1 MMCSG
6 SQNRFIMGPVGWCCL
21 LLVSCSSREAAQSD
35 NPVVEQNGTVSTES
49 VQQLALTPR
58 PTPPSQPPST
68 VVVSPDEQT
77 KPAMQ
82 PLPIQIDGPAAT
94 ARKNPLDPEKILAQ
108 GIRTIEGKHLT
119 LYTDM
124 PANADIRSL
133 PKIVELAIPQW
144 CEYFNIAPQK
154 MAAWKVSVC
163 LIQDRKKFDA
173 AGLIPATLP
182 SFDHGY
188 AFGNRLFIN
197 EQPSAY
203 YRRHLLLHEA
213 THAFM
218 FENFSSA
225 GPPWYMEGMA
235 ELLATHNWDGTQL
248 QLRQM
253 PKTKED
259 VPYWGRI
266 KVIKDQV
273 AEKKGLMI
281 QEIMNFGSD
290 AQLRLDAYAWS
301 WAACSFLDTHPTFQ
315 NIFREHLKNI
325 GDSSPEFS
333 LDLVKAYGEQWFQ
346 VRQQWQ
352 VFVMNIEYGFDIA
365 REAIDVVEV
374 RPLELAAEVIPVRA
388 DRGWQST
395 GLRVTAG
402 MKLAITATG
411 RFVIHREDSAE
422 QPQGVPWESEA
433 GGITIRYHRGQP
445 LGKLLIA
452 LDEPQQLGET
462 GLANYGPVGEGGDI
476 MIPSN
481 GVLYFRVNDSPAELA
496 ANEGALQVT
505 VQQIA
510 E

>member
-1 MMCSG
+1 
-6 SQNRFIMGPVGWCCL
+6 
-21 LLVSCSSREAAQSD
+21 VSCSSREAAQPD
-35 NPVVEQNGTVSTES
+35 NPVAKQNGTAVTKGE
-49 VQQLALTPR
+49 
-58 PTPPSQPPST
+58 QPPAPPAA
-68 VVVSPDEQT
+68 VVVSPEKQT

-82 PLPIQIDGPAAT
+82 PLPIQIDGPAAA

-108 GIRTIEGKHLT
+108 GIRTVQGKHLT

-124 PANADIRSL
+124 PVSADIQGL

-144 CEYFNIAPQK
+144 CEYFNIAAEK
-154 MAAWKVSVC
+154 MASWKVTVC

-173 AGLIPATLP
+173 AGLIPASLP
-182 SFDHGY
+182 SFEHGY

-235 ELLATHNWDGTQL
+235 EFLATHAWDGTQL

-259 VPYWGRI
+259 VPFWGRI
-266 KVIKDQV
+266 KIIKDQV
-273 AEKKGLMI
+273 VEQKGLMI

-290 AQLRLDAYAWS
+290 AQLRVDAYAWS
-301 WAACSFLDTHPTFQ
+301 WAACSFLDTHPAFQ
-315 NIFREHLKNI
+315 KTFREHRKNI

-333 LDLVKAYGEQWFQ
+333 LDLVKAYGDQWFQ
-346 VRQQWQ
+346 VRQEWQ
-352 VFVMNIEYGFDIA
+352 VFVMNMEYGFDIA
-365 REAIDVVEV
+365 RESIDVVEV
-374 RPLELAAEVIPVRA
+374 RPLELAAAVITVRA

-402 MKLAITATG
+402 MKLAIAATG
-411 RFVIHREDSAE
+411 RFVIHREDSTE

-445 LGKLLIA
+445 LGKLLLA

-462 GLANYGPVGEGGDI
+462 GLANYGAVGEGGDF

-505 VQQIA
+505 LQQVT

>member
-1 MMCSG
+1 MMRCG
-6 SQNRFIMGPVGWCCL
+6 SQTRFIMGSWACCCL

-35 NPVVEQNGTVSTES
+35 NPVAKQNGTAATKS
-49 VQQLALTPR
+49 VQQ
-58 PTPPSQPPST
+58 QPPTVLQSPPAT
-68 VVVSPDEQT
+68 VVVSPEKQT

-82 PLPIQIDGPAAT
+82 PLPIQIDGPAAA

-108 GIRTIEGKHLT
+108 GIRTVQGKHLT

-124 PANADIRSL
+124 PVNADIKGL

-144 CEYFNIAPQK
+144 CEYFNIAAEK
-154 MAAWKVSVC
+154 MASWKVTVC
-163 LIQDRKKFDA
+163 LMQDRKKFDA

-235 ELLATHNWDGTQL
+235 ELLATHAWNGTQL

-266 KVIKDQV
+266 KIIKDQV

-290 AQLRLDAYAWS
+290 AQLRVDAYAWS
-301 WAACSFLDTHPTFQ
+301 WAACSFLDTHPAFQ
-315 NIFREHLKNI
+315 KTFREHLKNI

-333 LDLVKAYGEQWFQ
+333 LDLVKAYGDQWFQ

-352 VFVMNIEYGFDIA
+352 VFVMHMEYGFDIA
-365 REAIDVVEV
+365 RESIDVVEV
-374 RPLELAAEVIPVRA
+374 RPLELAAEVITVRA
-388 DRGWQST
+388 DRGWQSS

-402 MKLAITATG
+402 MKLAIAATG
-411 RFVIHREDSAE
+411 RFVIHREDSTE
-422 QPQGVPWESEA
+422 QQGVPWESEA
-433 GGITIRYHRGQP
+433 EGITIRYHRGQP

-462 GLANYGPVGEGGDI
+462 GLANYGAVGEGGDI

-481 GVLYFRVNDSPAELA
+481 GVLYFRVNDSPAELV
-496 ANEGALQVT
+496 ANEGTLQVT
-505 VQQIA
+505 VQQVT

>member
-1 MMCSG
+1 
-6 SQNRFIMGPVGWCCL
+6 MGPVGWCCL
-21 LLVSCSSREAAQSD
+21 LLVSCSSREAAQPD
-35 NPVVEQNGTVSTES
+35 NPVVKQNGAVSTKS
-49 VQQLALTPR
+49 VQQQALTPR
-58 PTPPSQPPST
+58 RTPPSQLPAT
-68 VVVSPDEQT
+68 VAVSPDEQT
-77 KPAMQ
+77 KLAMQ
-82 PLPIQIDGPAAT
+82 PLPIQIEGPAA
-94 ARKNPLDPEKILAQ
+94 AAQKNPLDPEKILAQ
-108 GIRTIEGKHLT
+108 GIRTIQGKHLT

-124 PANADIRSL
+124 PANADIQSL
-133 PKIVELAIPQW
+133 PKIVELAMPQW
-144 CEYFNIAPQK
+144 CEYFNIAPEK
-154 MAAWKVSVC
+154 MEAWKISVC

-253 PKTKED
+253 PKAKED

-266 KVIKDQV
+266 KIIKDQV
-273 AEKKGLMI
+273 AEKKMLMI

-290 AQLRLDAYAWS
+290 AKLRVDAYAWS

-365 REAIDVVEV
+365 RESIDVVEV
-374 RPLELAAEVIPVRA
+374 RPLELAAEVISVRA

-402 MKLAITATG
+402 MKLAIMATG

-462 GLANYGPVGEGGDI
+462 GLTNYGAVGEGGDI
-476 MIPSN
+476 MIPSS
-481 GVLYFRVNDSPAELA
+481 GVLYFRVNDSPSELT
-496 ANEGALQVT
+496 ANEGALQVR
-505 VQQIA
+505 VQQITD
-510 E
+510 

>member
-1 MMCSG
+1 
-6 SQNRFIMGPVGWCCL
+6 V
-21 LLVSCSSREAAQSD
+21 AK
-35 NPVVEQNGTVSTES
+35 QNGTAATKGE
-49 VQQLALTPR
+49 QP
-58 PTPPSQPPST
+58 QPPVPPQPPAA
-68 VVVSPDEQT
+68 VVVSPEKQT

-82 PLPIQIDGPAAT
+82 PLPIQIDGPAAA

-108 GIRTIEGKHLT
+108 GIRTVQGKHLT

-124 PANADIRSL
+124 PVNADIQVL

-144 CEYFNIAPQK
+144 CEYFNIAAEK
-154 MAAWKVSVC
+154 MASWKVTVC

-173 AGLIPATLP
+173 AGLIPASLP
-182 SFDHGY
+182 SFEHGY

-225 GPPWYMEGMA
+225 GPPWYMEGIA
-235 ELLATHNWDGTQL
+235 EFLATHAWDGTQL

-253 PKTKED
+253 PITKED

-266 KVIKDQV
+266 KIIKDQV

-281 QEIMNFGSD
+281 KEIMNFGSD
-290 AQLRLDAYAWS
+290 AQLRVDAYAWS
-301 WAACSFLDTHPTFQ
+301 WAACSFLDTHPTFKKT
-315 NIFREHLKNI
+315 FREHRKNI

-333 LDLVKAYGEQWFQ
+333 LDLVKAYGDQWFQ
-346 VRQQWQ
+346 IRQQWQ
-352 VFVMNIEYGFDIA
+352 VFVMNMEYGFDIT
-365 REAIDVVEV
+365 RESIDVVEV
-374 RPLELAAEVIPVRA
+374 RPLELAAAVITVRA

-402 MKLAITATG
+402 MKLAIAATG
-411 RFVIHREDSAE
+411 RFVIHREDSTE

-452 LDEPQQLGET
+452 LDEPHQLGET
-462 GLANYGPVGEGGDI
+462 GLANYGAVGEGGDFT
-476 MIPSN
+476 IPSN

-505 VQQIA
+505 LQQVT

>member
-1 MMCSG
+1 MMRS
-6 SQNRFIMGPVGWCCL
+6 SQNRFITGPVACCCL

-35 NPVVEQNGTVSTES
+35 NPVAKQNGTTSTKP
-49 VQQLALTPR
+49 VQQQALTPR
-58 PTPPSQPPST
+58 PTHPSQPPSP

-82 PLPIQIDGPAAT
+82 PLPIQIDGPAAA

-108 GIRTIEGKHLT
+108 GIRTIQGKHLT

-124 PANADIRSL
+124 PASADIQGL

-144 CEYFNIAPQK
+144 CEYFNIATEK
-154 MAAWKVSVC
+154 MTAWKVSVC

-188 AFGNRLFIN
+188 AFGDRLFIN

-235 ELLATHNWDGTQL
+235 EFLATHTWDGTQL

-266 KVIKDQV
+266 KIIKDQV

-290 AQLRLDAYAWS
+290 AKLRLDAYAWS
-301 WAACSFLDTHPTFQ
+301 WAACSFLDTHPAFQ
-315 NIFREHLKNI
+315 KTFREHLKNI

-352 VFVMNIEYGFDIA
+352 VFVMNMEYGFDIA
-365 REAIDVVEV
+365 RESIDVVEV
-374 RPLELAAEVIPVRA
+374 RPLGLAAEVISVRA

-462 GLANYGPVGEGGDI
+462 GLANYRAVGEGGDI

-510 E
+510 D

>member
-1 MMCSG
+1 MMRSG
-6 SQNRFIMGPVGWCCL
+6 SQTRFIMGSWACCCL
-21 LLVSCSSREAAQSD
+21 LLVSCSSREAAQPD
-35 NPVVEQNGTVSTES
+35 NPVAKQNGTAATKGE
-49 VQQLALTPR
+49 QP
-58 PTPPSQPPST
+58 QPPAPPAA
-68 VVVSPDEQT
+68 VVVSPEKQT

-82 PLPIQIDGPAAT
+82 PLPIQIDGPAAA

-108 GIRTIEGKHLT
+108 GIRTVQGKHLT

-124 PANADIRSL
+124 PVNADIQGL

-144 CEYFNIAPQK
+144 CEYFNIAAEK
-154 MAAWKVSVC
+154 MASWKVTVC

-173 AGLIPATLP
+173 AGLIPASLP
-182 SFDHGY
+182 SFEHGY

-235 ELLATHNWDGTQL
+235 EFLATHAWDGTQL

-253 PKTKED
+253 PKMKED
-259 VPYWGRI
+259 VPFWGRI
-266 KVIKDQV
+266 KIIKDQV
-273 AEKKGLMI
+273 VEQKGLMI

-290 AQLRLDAYAWS
+290 AQLRVDAYAWS
-301 WAACSFLDTHPTFQ
+301 WAACSFLDTHPAFQ
-315 NIFREHLKNI
+315 KTFREHRKNI

-333 LDLVKAYGEQWFQ
+333 LDLVKAYGDQWFQ
-346 VRQQWQ
+346 VRQEWQ
-352 VFVMNIEYGFDIA
+352 VFVMNMEYGFDIA
-365 REAIDVVEV
+365 RESIDVVEV
-374 RPLELAAEVIPVRA
+374 RPLELAAAVITVRA

-402 MKLAITATG
+402 MKLAIAATG
-411 RFVIHREDSAE
+411 RFVIHREDSTE

-462 GLANYGPVGEGGDI
+462 GLANYGAVGEGGDF

-505 VQQIA
+505 LQQVT

>member
-1 MMCSG
+1 
-6 SQNRFIMGPVGWCCL
+6 
-21 LLVSCSSREAAQSD
+21 VSCSSREAAQSD
-35 NPVVEQNGTVSTES
+35 NPVAKQNGTAATKS
-49 VQQLALTPR
+49 VQQ
-58 PTPPSQPPST
+58 QPPTVLQSPPAT
-68 VVVSPDEQT
+68 VVVSPEKQT

-82 PLPIQIDGPAAT
+82 PLPIQIDGPAAA

-108 GIRTIEGKHLT
+108 GIRTVQGKHLT

-124 PANADIRSL
+124 PVNADIKGL

-144 CEYFNIAPQK
+144 CEYFNIAAEK
-154 MAAWKVSVC
+154 MASWKVTVC
-163 LIQDRKKFDA
+163 LMQDRKKFDA

-235 ELLATHNWDGTQL
+235 ELLATHAWNGTQL

-266 KVIKDQV
+266 KIIKDQV

-290 AQLRLDAYAWS
+290 AQLRVDAYAWS
-301 WAACSFLDTHPTFQ
+301 WAACSFLDTHPAFQ
-315 NIFREHLKNI
+315 KTFREHLKNI

-333 LDLVKAYGEQWFQ
+333 LDLVKAYGDQWFQ

-352 VFVMNIEYGFDIA
+352 VFVMHMEYGFDIA
-365 REAIDVVEV
+365 RESIDVVEV
-374 RPLELAAEVIPVRA
+374 RPLELAAEVITVRA
-388 DRGWQST
+388 DRGWQSS

-402 MKLAITATG
+402 MKLAIAATG
-411 RFVIHREDSAE
+411 RFVIHREDSTE
-422 QPQGVPWESEA
+422 QQGVPWESEA
-433 GGITIRYHRGQP
+433 EGITIRYHRGQP

-462 GLANYGPVGEGGDI
+462 GLANYGAVGEGGDI

-481 GVLYFRVNDSPAELA
+481 GVLYFRVNDSPAELV

-505 VQQIA
+505 VQQVT

>member
-1 MMCSG
+1 MMRSG
-6 SQNRFIMGPVGWCCL
+6 SQTRFIMGSWVCCCL
-21 LLVSCSSREAAQSD
+21 LLVSCSSREAAQPD
-35 NPVVEQNGTVSTES
+35 NPVAKQNGTAVTKGE
-49 VQQLALTPR
+49 
-58 PTPPSQPPST
+58 QPPAPPAA
-68 VVVSPDEQT
+68 VVVSPEKQT

-82 PLPIQIDGPAAT
+82 PLPIQIDGPAAA

-108 GIRTIEGKHLT
+108 GIRTVQGKHLT

-124 PANADIRSL
+124 PVSADIQGL

-144 CEYFNIAPQK
+144 CEYFNIAAEK
-154 MAAWKVSVC
+154 MASWKVTVC

-173 AGLIPATLP
+173 AGLIPASLP
-182 SFDHGY
+182 SFEHGY

-235 ELLATHNWDGTQL
+235 EFLATHAWDGTQL

-259 VPYWGRI
+259 VPFWGRI
-266 KVIKDQV
+266 KIIKDQV
-273 AEKKGLMI
+273 VEQKGLMI

-290 AQLRLDAYAWS
+290 AQLRVDAYAWS
-301 WAACSFLDTHPTFQ
+301 WAACSFLDTHPAFQ
-315 NIFREHLKNI
+315 KTFREHRKNI

-333 LDLVKAYGEQWFQ
+333 LDLVKAYGDQWFQ
-346 VRQQWQ
+346 VRQEWQ
-352 VFVMNIEYGFDIA
+352 VFVMNMEYGFDIA
-365 REAIDVVEV
+365 RESIDVVEV
-374 RPLELAAEVIPVRA
+374 RPLELAAAVITVRA

-402 MKLAITATG
+402 MKLAIAATG
-411 RFVIHREDSAE
+411 RFVIHREDSTE

-462 GLANYGPVGEGGDI
+462 GLANYGAVGEGGDF

-505 VQQIA
+505 LQQVT

>member
-1 MMCSG
+1 MMRSG
-6 SQNRFIMGPVGWCCL
+6 SQTRFIMGSWACCCV

-35 NPVVEQNGTVSTES
+35 NPAAKQNGTAATKV
-49 VQQLALTPR
+49 VQQ
-58 PTPPSQPPST
+58 QPPTLPQSPPAT
-68 VVVSPDEQT
+68 VIVSPEKQT

-82 PLPIQIDGPAAT
+82 PLPIQIDGPAAA
-94 ARKNPLDPEKILAQ
+94 ARKNPLDAEKILAQ
-108 GIRTIEGKHLT
+108 GIRTVQGKHLT

-124 PANADIRSL
+124 PVNADIQGL

-144 CEYFNIAPQK
+144 CEYFNIAAEK
-154 MAAWKVSVC
+154 MASWKVTVC

-173 AGLIPATLP
+173 AGLIPSTLP

-235 ELLATHNWDGTQL
+235 ELLATHAWNGTEL

-266 KVIKDQV
+266 KIIKDQV

-290 AQLRLDAYAWS
+290 AQLRVDAYAWS
-301 WAACSFLDTHPTFQ
+301 WAACSFLDTHPAFQ
-315 NIFREHLKNI
+315 KTFREHLKNI

-333 LDLVKAYGEQWFQ
+333 LDLVKAYGDQWFQ

-352 VFVMNIEYGFDIA
+352 VFVMHMEYGFDIA
-365 REAIDVVEV
+365 RESIDVVEV
-374 RPLELAAEVIPVRA
+374 RPLELAAEVITVRA

-402 MKLAITATG
+402 MKLAIAATG
-411 RFVIHREDSAE
+411 RFVNHREDSTE
-422 QPQGVPWESEA
+422 QQGVPWESEA

-462 GLANYGPVGEGGDI
+462 GLANYGAVGEGGDI

-481 GVLYFRVNDSPAELA
+481 GVLYFRVNDSPAELV

-505 VQQIA
+505 VQQVT

>member
-1 MMCSG
+1 MRSG

-21 LLVSCSSREAAQSD
+21 LLVGCSSREAAQSD
-35 NPVVEQNGTVSTES
+35 NPVPEKNGIASTER
-49 VQQLALTPR
+49 VEPPAQTPS
-58 PTPPSQPPST
+58 PTTSLQSPST
-68 VVVSPDEQT
+68 VVVSPNQPT

-94 ARKNPLDPEKILAQ
+94 ARENPLDPEKILAQ
-108 GIRTIEGKHLT
+108 GIRTIQGKHLT
-119 LYTDM
+119 LYTDI
-124 PANADIRSL
+124 PVNADIQSL

-144 CEYFNIAPQK
+144 CAYFKIAPEK
-154 MAAWKVSVC
+154 MAAWKMSVC
-163 LIQDRKKFDA
+163 LIQDRNKFDA
-173 AGLIPATLP
+173 AGLIPTTLP

-235 ELLATHNWDGTQL
+235 ELLATHIWDGTRL
-248 QLRQM
+248 QLRQL
-253 PKTKED
+253 PKTKEA

-266 KVIKDQV
+266 KIIKNQV

-290 AQLRLDAYAWS
+290 AKLQLNAYAWC
-301 WAACSFLDTHPTFQ
+301 WAACSFLDMHPTFQ
-315 NIFREHLKNI
+315 KTFREHLKNI

-333 LDLVKAYGEQWFQ
+333 LDLVEAYGDQWFQ

-395 GLRVTAG
+395 GLRVTTG

-411 RFVIHREDSAE
+411 RFVIHRETSTE

-462 GLANYGPVGEGGDI
+462 GLSNYGAIGKGGDI

-481 GVLYFRVNDSPAELA
+481 GVLYFRINDSPAELA
-496 ANEGALQVT
+496 GNTGALQVT
-505 VQQIA
+505 VQQIKD
-510 E
+510 

>member
-6 SQNRFIMGPVGWCCL
+6 SQNRFSMGSVAWCCL

-35 NPVVEQNGTVSTES
+35 NPVAKQKGTTSTKRM
-49 VQQLALTPR
+49 QQPA
-58 PTPPSQPPST
+58 QPPAP
-68 VVVSPDEQT
+68 VVVSPNTQT
-77 KPAMQ
+77 QPAMQ
-82 PLPIQIDGPAAT
+82 PLPIQIDGPAAA
-94 ARKNPLDPEKILAQ
+94 ARKNPLDPEKIRAQ
-108 GIRTIEGKHLT
+108 GIRTIQGQHLT

-124 PANADIRSL
+124 PTNADIQSL
-133 PKIVELAIPQW
+133 PKILELAIPQW
-144 CEYFNIAPQK
+144 CEYFHVAPEK

-163 LIQDRKKFDA
+163 LIQEHQKFDA

-182 SFDHGY
+182 SFEHGY

-225 GPPWYMEGMA
+225 GPPWCMEGMA
-235 ELLATHNWDGTQL
+235 EFLATHTWDGIQL

-266 KVIKDQV
+266 KIIKDQV

-301 WAACSFLDTHPTFQ
+301 WAACSFLDTHPAFQ
-315 NIFREHLKNI
+315 KTFREHLKNI

-365 REAIDVVEV
+365 RESIDVVEV

-411 RFVIHREDSAE
+411 RFVIHREESE
-422 QPQGVPWESEA
+422 NQPQGIPWESEA
-433 GGITIRYHRGQP
+433 GGITLRYHRGQP

-462 GLANYGPVGEGGDI
+462 GLSNYGPVGAGGDI
-476 MIPSN
+476 MIPSD
-481 GVLYFRVNDSPAELA
+481 GVLYFRVNDSPSELA
-496 ANEGALQVT
+496 ANEGTLQVT
-505 VQQIA
+505 VQQITD
-510 E
+510 

>member
-1 MMCSG
+1 
-6 SQNRFIMGPVGWCCL
+6 
-21 LLVSCSSREAAQSD
+21 VSCSSREAAQPD
-35 NPVVEQNGTVSTES
+35 NPVAKQNGTAATKGE
-49 VQQLALTPR
+49 
-58 PTPPSQPPST
+58 QPPAPPAA
-68 VVVSPDEQT
+68 VVVSPEKQT

-82 PLPIQIDGPAAT
+82 PLPIQIDGPAAA

-108 GIRTIEGKHLT
+108 GIRTVQGKHLT

-124 PANADIRSL
+124 PVNADIQGL

-144 CEYFNIAPQK
+144 CEYFNIAAEK
-154 MAAWKVSVC
+154 MASWKVTVC

-173 AGLIPATLP
+173 AGLIPASLP
-182 SFDHGY
+182 SFEHGY

-235 ELLATHNWDGTQL
+235 EFLATHAWDGTQL

-259 VPYWGRI
+259 VPFWGRI
-266 KVIKDQV
+266 KIIKDQV
-273 AEKKGLMI
+273 VEQKGLMI

-290 AQLRLDAYAWS
+290 AQLRVDAYAWS
-301 WAACSFLDTHPTFQ
+301 WAACSFLDTHPAFQ
-315 NIFREHLKNI
+315 KTFREHRKNI

-333 LDLVKAYGEQWFQ
+333 LDLVKAYGDQWFQ
-346 VRQQWQ
+346 VRQEWQ
-352 VFVMNIEYGFDIA
+352 VFVMNMEYGFDIA
-365 REAIDVVEV
+365 RESIDVVEV
-374 RPLELAAEVIPVRA
+374 RPLELAAAVITVRA

-402 MKLAITATG
+402 MKLAIAATG
-411 RFVIHREDSAE
+411 RFVIHREDSTE

-462 GLANYGPVGEGGDI
+462 GLANYGAVGEGGDF

-505 VQQIA
+505 LQQVT

>member
-1 MMCSG
+1 
-6 SQNRFIMGPVGWCCL
+6 
-21 LLVSCSSREAAQSD
+21 VSCSSREAAQPD
-35 NPVVEQNGTVSTES
+35 NPVAKQNGTAVTKGE
-49 VQQLALTPR
+49 
-58 PTPPSQPPST
+58 QPPAPPAA
-68 VVVSPDEQT
+68 VVVSPEKQT

-82 PLPIQIDGPAAT
+82 PLPIQIDGPAAA

-108 GIRTIEGKHLT
+108 GIRTVQGKHLT

-124 PANADIRSL
+124 PVSADIQGL

-144 CEYFNIAPQK
+144 CEYFNIAAEK
-154 MAAWKVSVC
+154 MASWKVTVC

-173 AGLIPATLP
+173 AGLIPASLP
-182 SFDHGY
+182 SFEHGY

-235 ELLATHNWDGTQL
+235 EFLATHAWDGTQL

-259 VPYWGRI
+259 VPFWGRI
-266 KVIKDQV
+266 KIIKDQV
-273 AEKKGLMI
+273 VEQKGLMI

-290 AQLRLDAYAWS
+290 AQLRVDAYAWS
-301 WAACSFLDTHPTFQ
+301 WAACSFLDTHPAFQ
-315 NIFREHLKNI
+315 KTFREHRKNI

-333 LDLVKAYGEQWFQ
+333 LDLVKAYGDQWFQ
-346 VRQQWQ
+346 VRQEWQ
-352 VFVMNIEYGFDIA
+352 VFVMNMEYGFDIA
-365 REAIDVVEV
+365 RESIDVVEV
-374 RPLELAAEVIPVRA
+374 RPLELAAAVITVRA

-402 MKLAITATG
+402 MKLAIAATG
-411 RFVIHREDSAE
+411 RFVIHREDSTE

-462 GLANYGPVGEGGDI
+462 GLANYGAVGEGGDF

-505 VQQIA
+505 LQQVT

>member
-1 MMCSG
+1 MMRCG
-6 SQNRFIMGPVGWCCL
+6 SQTRFIMGSWACCCL
-21 LLVSCSSREAAQSD
+21 LLVSCSSREAARPD
-35 NPVVEQNGTVSTES
+35 NPVAKQNGTAATKS
-49 VQQLALTPR
+49 VQQ
-58 PTPPSQPPST
+58 QPPTVLQSPPAT
-68 VVVSPDEQT
+68 VVVSPEKQT

-82 PLPIQIDGPAAT
+82 PLPIQIDGPAAA

-108 GIRTIEGKHLT
+108 GIRTVQGKHLT

-124 PANADIRSL
+124 PVNADIKGL

-144 CEYFNIAPQK
+144 CEYFNIAAEK
-154 MAAWKVSVC
+154 MASWKVTVC
-163 LIQDRKKFDA
+163 LMQDRKKFDA

-235 ELLATHNWDGTQL
+235 ELLATHAWNGTQL

-266 KVIKDQV
+266 KIIKDQV

-290 AQLRLDAYAWS
+290 AQLRVDAYAWS
-301 WAACSFLDTHPTFQ
+301 WAACSFLDTHPAFQ
-315 NIFREHLKNI
+315 KTFREHLKNI

-333 LDLVKAYGEQWFQ
+333 LDLVKAYGDQWFQ

-352 VFVMNIEYGFDIA
+352 VFVMHMEYGFDIA
-365 REAIDVVEV
+365 RESIDVVEV
-374 RPLELAAEVIPVRA
+374 RPLELAAEVITVRA
-388 DRGWQST
+388 DRGWQSS

-402 MKLAITATG
+402 MKLAIAATG
-411 RFVIHREDSAE
+411 RFVIHREDSTE
-422 QPQGVPWESEA
+422 QQGVPWESEA
-433 GGITIRYHRGQP
+433 EGITIRYHRGQP

-462 GLANYGPVGEGGDI
+462 GLANYGAVGEGGDI

-481 GVLYFRVNDSPAELA
+481 GVLYFRVNDSPAELV

-505 VQQIA
+505 VQQVT